1 MRMGWSKILNN
12 IHIKRHTFS
21 RMVLDIFS
29 FLYIRIYLI
38 ILLSI
43 NLLIWL
49 IAFNINK
56 NVSQDLVFLHYN
68 VTFGI
73 NLIGSV
79 KRVYII
85 PLLGLVII
93 IINFIL
99 LLFIHR
105 QAKFI
110 VHLLLFTAML
120 ANLFLIAAIIS
131 IYLINFR

>member
-1 MRMGWSKILNN
+1 MGWSKILNN